1 MSQKKEKYARNME
14 KRVGKL
20 EDRVDKMD
28 TELTA
33 HAIRLYNIE
42 DDLAVYNA
50 AMSAREEKRIRAELA
65 AKREARNEKREQERI
80 HAKRVTLAVL
90 FGLLAILVL
99 IIMARAAD
107 ANRAEDLAPTPHRV
121 GDCFGG
127 PRPGIIHS
135 GVHARVHG
143 VGGSAGGC
151 AGLGVAGGRATGPW
165 LLFPGGPHAIRIPG
179 IYEAV
184 LRGIRLPLPPGPGCC
199 RLGNAW
205 AVQYGRRGR

>member
-1 MSQKKEKYARNME
+1 MSQKKEKYARSME

-90 FGLLAILVL
+90 
-99 IIMARAAD
+99 
-107 ANRAEDLAPTPHRV
+107 
-121 GDCFGG
+121 
-127 PRPGIIHS
+127 
-135 GVHARVHG
+135 
-143 VGGSAGGC
+143 
-151 AGLGVAGGRATGPW
+151 
-165 LLFPGGPHAIRIPG
+165 
-179 IYEAV
+179 
-184 LRGIRLPLPPGPGCC
+184 
-199 RLGNAW
+199 
-205 AVQYGRRGR
+205 